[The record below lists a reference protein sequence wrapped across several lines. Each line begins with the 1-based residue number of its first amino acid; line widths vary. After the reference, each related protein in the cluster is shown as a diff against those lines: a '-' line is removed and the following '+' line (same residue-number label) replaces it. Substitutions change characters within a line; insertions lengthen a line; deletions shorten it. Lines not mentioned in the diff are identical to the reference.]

1 MNNFIQKL
9 KLLSQF
15 MIFPSTSEL
24 VRMYECKNE
33 IALDNCVWSS
43 ISTGHIK
50 RRRVRPQR

>member
-24 VRMYECKNE
+24 VRMYECKSE
-33 IALDNCVWSS
+33 IALDNCVRS
-43 ISTGHIK
+43 IIVHHLDGTY
-50 RRRVRPQR
+50 